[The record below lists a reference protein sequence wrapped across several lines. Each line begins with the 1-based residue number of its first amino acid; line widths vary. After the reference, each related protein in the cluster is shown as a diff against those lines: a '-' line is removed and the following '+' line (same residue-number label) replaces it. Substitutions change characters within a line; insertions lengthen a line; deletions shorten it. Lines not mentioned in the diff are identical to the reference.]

1 MRKTQKVKK
10 KALKRAKF
18 SIGADKRLRLKS
30 EIAMHL
36 RRVLRLPA
44 SGSTWTGGR
53 QYDVS
58 AEGLAEQLV
67 DIVVKVLGS

>member
-1 MRKTQKVKK
+1 MRKTRKVKK
-10 KALKRAKF
+10 KASRRAKF

-44 SGSTWTGGR
+44 SGSTWSGG
-53 QYDVS
+53 
-58 AEGLAEQLV
+58 
-67 DIVVKVLGS
+67 KH